1 VREEHACG
9 AVCGARGRR
18 PPPPRA
24 RQFAEIGLRGRGAP
38 THLPLPPTSLLPPAS
53 HDRRLLAKA
62 GEAGEALVAKA
73 AKKGGEAVAAAS
85 EAGKKIKAPKG
96 EAVLTQAGVDA
107 AAAYDK
113 FAAAP
118 AVPKPT
124 KEMFAAAEAKVK
136 SMAAGEAGKKH
147 AGGEAVAAV
156 AEAGKPKVLKIKG
169 EAVAAISE
177 AGKKA
182 KKGGEAVA
190 AVSEAGKIKL
200 IKAKGEAVLTQAGVD
215 AAAAYD
221 KFAAAPAVPKLTK
234 ATLETALAKEAKGAG
249 EAGEAGKM
257 MMKHAAGEAAEAG
270 KKH

>member
-1 VREEHACG
+1 MREEHACG

-18 PPPPRA
+18 SPPPRA
-24 RQFAEIGLRGRGAP
+24 RQFAEIGLRGRDAP

-73 AKKGGEAVAAAS
+73 AKKGGEAVAAVS
-85 EAGKKIKAPKG
+85 EAGKIKLIKAPKG

-136 SMAAGEAGKKH
+136 SMTAGEAGK
-147 AGGEAVAAV
+147 
-156 AEAGKPKVLKIKG
+156 
-169 EAVAAISE
+169 
-177 AGKKA
+177 
-182 KKGGEAVA
+182 
-190 AVSEAGKIKL
+190 
-200 IKAKGEAVLTQAGVD
+200 
-215 AAAAYD
+215 
-221 KFAAAPAVPKLTK
+221 
-234 ATLETALAKEAKGAG
+234 
-249 EAGEAGKM
+249 
-257 MMKHAAGEAAEAG
+257 MKHAAGEAAEAG